1 MRFKELFESIRMVD
15 DKAMSIIKKAASSYD
30 IDIATV
36 KEIYIN
42 STNDSFY
49 NKLEDYLKI
58 RKNK

>member
-15 DKAMSIIKKAASSYD
+15 DKAMSIIKTTAYAYD

-42 STNDSFY
+42 STNDNFY